1 MIWVAPDFV
10 RAEQAP
16 VPCELVFYFTTKLIA
31 EPATTLAPGEG
42 SWETTIE
49 AGDGLVATSGPGAD
63 GAVVSCCALGFP
75 FGTADAGGEI
85 GCIMVTRPT
94 ENPASCRVFVTVPS
108 GCPRKLGITKAAG
121 ESPWDTNTLTLG
133 AETLVELAGGFC
145 PTT

>member
-1 MIWVAPDFV
+1 MAPDFV

-31 EPATTLAPGEG
+31 EPATTLAPGGG

-75 FGTADAGGEI
+75 SGTADAALKADVFSWTMETI
-85 GCIMVTRPT
+85 SHSAFH
-94 ENPASCRVFVTVPS
+94 PAFQSARL
-108 GCPRKLGITKAAG
+108 R
-121 ESPWDTNTLTLG
+121 
-133 AETLVELAGGFC
+133 
-145 PTT
+145 